1 VKNMTITAEPD
12 VLRWARMKAAEED
25 ASVSHFI
32 GQLLKERMLRERG
45 YAAARREHF
54 AALKPARFQN
64 AHTFSRDELHDR
76 AALRR
81 AK

>member
-1 VKNMTITAEPD
+1 MKNMTITAEPD

-25 ASVSHFI
+25 TSVSYFV
-32 GQLLKERMLRERG
+32 GRMLKERMLRERD

-54 AALKPARFQN
+54 AVLKPVRFQK
-64 AHTFSRDELHDR
+64 ARPFSREELHDR

>member
-1 VKNMTITAEPD
+1 MKNMTITTEPE

-25 ASVSHFI
+25 TSVSYLV
-32 GQLLKERMLRERG
+32 GRLLKERMLRERG

-54 AALKPARFQN
+54 ASLKPVRFRNAR
-64 AHTFSRDELHDR
+64 TFSRDELHDR
-76 AALRR
+76 DALRR

>member
-25 ASVSHFI
+25 TSVSHLV
-32 GQLLKERMLRERG
+32 GRLLKERMLQERG

-54 AALKPARFQN
+54 ALLKPVHFENTHA
-64 AHTFSRDELHDR
+64 FSREDLHDR